1 MTLLTWSNDYLIGD
15 ETIDAEHKE
24 LFRIINN
31 FHDKW
36 QERKESEDRE
46 AIATVLN
53 RLVRYAEEHF
63 QHEELIMRG
72 ADFPLIAEHRSIH
85 EGLFERIFQI
95 PGLGREFVNSAFN
108 RDYTMVVGTV
118 VLYAGAIVVFNLAVD
133 VVQVW
138 LNPRLRFDN

>member
-95 PGLGREFVNSAFN
+95 HREYAEHDLRLEQHTLNFVRNWLISHIVTEDYRF
-108 RDYTMVVGTV
+108 RDH
-118 VLYAGAIVVFNLAVD
+118 LAAKKKVE
-133 VVQVW
+133 
-138 LNPRLRFDN
+138 